1 MGGWVVPERVW
12 TIWRKIVVPVGIRT
26 PDRAA
31 RSRVHVVLGYEVIVA
46 VRFEIDAI
54 PISTQ
59 PGK

>member
-12 TIWRKIVVPVGIRT
+12 TIWRKIVAPVGIRT

-31 RSRVHVVLGYEVIVA
+31 RSRVHAVLGYEVIA
-46 VRFEIDAI
+46 IRFEIDAI
-54 PISTQ
+54 PITTL